1 MKNYWCSSQI
11 FLYIYPN
18 GEFGLGCHHRSFRVK
33 SYVIGLIHGLAGSAA
48 IMLAILPTTP
58 NLSTGILFLLFFS
71 VGTIISMSIMT
82 IIMSI
87 PFVFTES
94 NKFTSPIISIFG
106 ALSIGLG
113 LALGSDIAMGTKFTE
128 FLWY

>member
-1 MKNYWCSSQI
+1 
-11 FLYIYPN
+11 
-18 GEFGLGCHHRSFRVK
+18 
-33 SYVIGLIHGLAGSAA
+33 
-48 IMLAILPTTP
+48 MLAILPTTP